1 MTIKDL
7 RAELK
12 HHADVQRAKDLQR
25 FFKTDKGDYGEGDV
39 FLGITV
45 PQSRL
50 IIKQFW
56 RDLNPVE
63 LQQLLDSKIHEERFI
78 ALLCLIEKY
87 NVSDFTKKKAIYS
100 FYMYNVE
107 KGRINNWD
115 LIDLSAPN
123 IVGNMIL
130 ELSGEEKEKEMK
142 ILYSFANS
150 DYLWRK
156 RVAVLSTFSFIRE
169 GKFDDSLKMA
179 EILMKDKHDLIH
191 KAVGWMLREIGKRDS
206 LLLEKFLKQGGNYKK
221 MPRTMLRYAIERFD
235 ELTRQRY
242 LAGTI

>member
-87 NVSDFTKKKAIYS
+87 NEYHRRLLTIKPGVSGMAQVS
-100 FYMYNVE
+100 
-107 KGRINNWD
+107 GRSDLQFENEYKLDVYYIENWSLWLD
-115 LIDLSAPN
+115 VS
-123 IVGNMIL
+123 IL
-130 ELSGEEKEKEMK
+130 FRT
-142 ILYSFANS
+142 IP
-150 DYLWRK
+150 
-156 RVAVLSTFSFIRE
+156 VVVL
-169 GKFDDSLKMA
+169 
-179 EILMKDKHDLIH
+179 
-191 KAVGWMLREIGKRDS
+191 
-206 LLLEKFLKQGGNYKK
+206 
-221 MPRTMLRYAIERFD
+221 
-235 ELTRQRY
+235 
-242 LAGTI
+242 GTGAK